1 MAKSKK
7 KSKNKYKFVTA
18 PARRFPRFPP
28 ADAISKSLRML
39 IYSQQQESAELKAKL
54 KAKEA
59 ENAELKAKL
68 KVKEAKEDL
77 MKLTKTELQDKCK
90 ELGITYKKA
99 WKKDKLVHCIADS
112 SAVIMDATALE
123 VQVGDNWAFNIAA
136 EVLVKKDEA
145 RKRRIASDGWKDSI
159 FGCIKN
165 FGPDDTGTS
174 GEDIIQ
180 QLNQACNI
188 KSDIDGKKTKGEN
201 AGDGTIYGKSCEIK
215 ACRLANRHFQHEL
228 GLTPWMTEFMIFV
241 DIASDKFYVTIFK
254 NFTQEFYKESGKS
267 KRGNAAVKCA
277 PAFPTKKITWRGGKG
292 AFKLD
297 TSPANNER
305 SKFTFT
311 FGPESTKAQFKT
323 FVDSIINP
331 EE

>member
-1 MAKSKK
+1 MHTFNVNGKSV
-7 KSKNKYKFVTA
+7 ST
-18 PARRFPRFPP
+18 
-28 ADAISKSLRML
+28 DLDKSLLRFL
-39 IYSQQQESAELKAKL
+39 R
-54 KAKEA
+54 
-59 ENAELKAKL
+59 ENLNL
-68 KVKEAKEDL
+68 Y
-77 MKLTKTELQDKCK
+77 
-90 ELGITYKKA
+90 GS
-99 WKKDKLVHCIADS
+99 KDGCSEGACGTCT
-112 SAVIMDATALE
+112 VI
-123 VQVGDNWAFNIAA
+123 
-136 EVLVKKDEA
+136 
-145 RKRRIASDGWKDSI
+145 
-159 FGCIKN
+159 
-165 FGPDDTGTS
+165 
-174 GEDIIQ
+174 
-180 QLNQACNI
+180 
-188 KSDIDGKKTKGEN
+188 IDGKKTKGEN